1 MPRFPLSEPFDSGL
15 LDVGDGNQVYYE
27 QVGNPEGVPVLMV
40 HGGPGA
46 GCSLNGRGAYDP
58 KRFRTIL
65 FDQRNCGRSLPHAAD
80 PSVDLT
86 ANTTRHLV
94 ADMELLRAHVGVE
107 KWMLN
112 GGSWGST
119 LILAYAERHPER
131 VSRVVITGVTTLD
144 RASIAWW
151 YEGTSR
157 FFPEEYERFRDYVP
171 AEERGEDIFDLINA
185 YGRLMTHPDPE
196 VRARTAQEWL
206 VWEDAIIS
214 LEPNGTRD
222 NYTNRPDD
230 AAAAFVRICAHYFA
244 NAAFLEDGELVRDA
258 GKLEGIPALLV
269 HGRHDLGGP
278 PKTAWD
284 LAKAWPG
291 AELVIIEDAGHTGSE
306 TFATEVRSGIDRLTA
321 DL

>member
-1 MPRFPLSEPFDSGL
+1 VPRFPLSEPFDSGL
-15 LDVGDGNQVYYE
+15 LEVGDGNQVYYE
-27 QVGNPEGVPVLMV
+27 QVGNPEGIPVLMV

-80 PSVDLT
+80 PSVDLS
-86 ANTTRHLV
+86 ANTTHHLV

-144 RASIAWW
+144 HASIAWW

-171 AEERGEDIFDLINA
+171 TEERGEDIFDLINA
-185 YGRLMTHPDPE
+185 YGRLMTHPDPV
-196 VRARTAQEWL
+196 VRARAAREWL
-206 VWEDAIIS
+206 IWEDAIIS
-214 LEPNGTRD
+214 IEPNGTPG
-222 NYTNRPDD
+222 NYGNRPDD

-244 NAAFLEDGELVRDA
+244 NAAFLEDGELLRDA
-258 GKLEGIPALLV
+258 GKLKGIPALLV

-291 AELVIIEDAGHTGSE
+291 AELVMIEDAGHTGSE
-306 TFATEVRSGIDRLTA
+306 TFVAEVRSGIDRLTA